1 MIAEQPVVLVTGS
14 SGLIGSAAVRRL
26 AATGAY
32 RVVGFDVDQTHP
44 PPEAAANL
52 DVDVASEASL
62 AAGMR
67 TVRQIGGGR
76 IASVIHLVAY
86 IGLSGEPS
94 PEYERVTLGGTR
106 RLLAALESFDVIG
119 GQRLRYRTIGMGD
132 NAPRGS
138 IDPFIG
144 IGFKLGP
151 KVDSSGSMPDG
162 RPFSGIAEFQSL
174 LAADPRRL
182 LKNLA
187 EQLARYSTGRDV
199 TFGDRDAVA
208 RIVDGTLARGGGI
221 RTLIHEL
228 IESPLF
234 GIP

>member
-1 MIAEQPVVLVTGS
+1 VPAVEPDVRGAVTIREQLEKHRSFPGCTNCHS
-14 SGLIGSAAVRRL
+14 KI
-26 AATGAY
+26 
-32 RVVGFDVDQTHP
+32 DP
-44 PPEAAANL
+44 P
-52 DVDVASEASL
+52 
-62 AAGMR
+62 GW
-67 TVRQIGGGR
+67 
-76 IASVIHLVAY
+76 
-86 IGLSGEPS
+86 
-94 PEYERVTLGGTR
+94 
-106 RLLAALESFDVIG
+106 ALESFDVIG

-199 TFGDRDAVA
+199 TFGDRDAIA

-228 IESPLF
+228 VESPLF
-234 GIP
+234 GIH